1 MLNESEPEAKLE
13 FSRVDENLAKTQFE
27 LSKKNNLNI
36 RRYKIMARRKIIA
49 GNRKMNKTPS
59 EAVALINELKPLVAN
74 DEVDVVFCVPAI
86 DLSVAIEAAKG
97 SNIEIGA
104 ENMYFEESGAY
115 TGEIAPNMLTDLG
128 VKYVIIGH
136 SERREYFAETDETVN
151 KKVLKAFEHG
161 ITPIICCG
169 ESLPQRKQGIYLD
182 WIRMQIKIAFQ
193 DVTADQAKTAVIAYE
208 PIWAIGTGKTATSDQ
223 AQEVCG
229 AIRDCIKEIYDDATA
244 EAIRIQY
251 GGSMNAGNAAELLA
265 KPDIDGGL
273 VGGASLKPEFGQI
286 VNYNK

>member
-1 MLNESEPEAKLE
+1 MRK
-13 FSRVDENLAKTQFE
+13 
-27 LSKKNNLNI
+27 
-36 RRYKIMARRKIIA
+36 KIIA
-49 GNRKMNKTPS
+49 GNWKMNKTPS
-59 EAVALINELKPLVAN
+59 EAVALINELKPLVQN
-74 DEVDVVFCVPAI
+74 EDVDVVFCVPASSI
-86 DLSVAIEAAKG
+86 VPAMEAAKG
-97 SNIEIGA
+97 TNINIGA

-115 TGEIAPNMLTDLG
+115 TGEIAPNMLTDVG

-136 SERREYFAETDETVN
+136 SERREYFAETDATVN

-169 ESLPQRKQGIYLD
+169 ETLEQREQGIAVD
-182 WIRMQIKIAFQ
+182 FIRQQIKIAFLN
-193 DVTADQAKTAVIAYE
+193 VTADQAKKAVIAYE

-223 AQEVCG
+223 AEEICA
-229 AIRDCIKEIYDDATA
+229 AIRECIKEVYDEATA

-273 VGGASLKPEFGQI
+273 VGGASLKPDFGKI